1 MSTPDELLADIKHRL
16 DRGLE
21 IDNVWINLHAECSK
35 GNLPSEYLKALAARL
50 RRGLVSVKDDPT
62 THFAYRIMAD
72 TLEAW
77 ADE

>member
-1 MSTPDELLADIKHRL
+1 MSTPDELLADGLGAYTENDRL
-16 DRGLE
+16 DAFLK
-21 IDNVWINLHAECSK
+21 LHAECSK